1 MLTRVTGGGGAL
13 KAVFGS
19 LMGVILGFLRQMEA
33 NLIGKIA
40 AEETK
45 SSLQT
50 NGHVMKYKSV
60 SFVFKTL
67 TAC

>member
-1 MLTRVTGGGGAL
+1 MGGAGAL
-13 KAVFGS
+13 KAVFVS
-19 LMGVILGFLRQMEA
+19 LMGVIVGFLSRMEA
-33 NLIGKIA
+33 NLIWKIA

-60 SFVFKTL
+60 SLFFKTL